1 VLLKGLFSATVLVA
15 GVVASAGII
24 LGFPADKAGPKV
36 DGTLALAPMS
46 LGNPHAAVAAFTL
59 VRPPRPHG
67 PDETVTEMEPVF
79 EYLIHVGSRDTFA
92 GLLNSAGVTNNET
105 QAAISA
111 LSKLYNPKR
120 IRLGQKIVLRFQA
133 PAPGTDAARGPKP
146 GRFIGL
152 EIEPDYDLAIRVDRT
167 DAETDGGVFKAREI
181 EKTLKRVATKAA
193 GTIKNSLY
201 VSGRQAGIPNPVLV
215 ELIRAFSW
223 DVDFQRDIRKNDGFE
238 VMYDRL
244 YDDHGRHVHSGNIQ
258 FAALTLSGKRHAIY
272 LFTLA
277 DGSSDYFDEKGQS
290 ARKALMRTP
299 IDGARLSSGF
309 GKRRH
314 PILGYNKMHRGVDFA
329 ASRGTPIYAAG
340 NGIVV
345 KSGRNG
351 AYGRYVKI
359 RHNSRYSTAY
369 AHMKAIARK
378 AGVGQR
384 VTQGQVIGYVGT
396 SGRSTGPHLHYEI
409 LAGGRRTNPMKVKMP
424 SGKKLKGDALED
436 FQVARSVIDGQY
448 ATLEPVGRLA
458 ENKD

>member
-1 VLLKGLFSATVLVA
+1 VYNKKRLTRHAT
-15 GVVASAGII
+15 I
-24 LGFPADKAGPKV
+24 
-36 DGTLALAPMS
+36 
-46 LGNPHAAVAAFTL
+46 AAVATTTVLCAFWIGAPSSHSE
-59 VRPPRPHG
+59 RPSPR
-67 PDETVTEMEPVF
+67 TVTEPDAVKAILEFATVMPEFGTARQSPSTLLATKELTVSP
-79 EYLIHVGSRDTFA
+79 GDTLMAMLVKA
-92 GLLNSAGVTNNET
+92 GIDRQEAHT
-105 QAAISA
+105 AITA
-111 LSKLYNPKR
+111 LSDVYKPRDL
-120 IRLGQKIVLRFQA
+120 
-133 PAPGTDAARGPKP
+133 KP
-146 GRFIGL
+146 GIVVTVSQTESEQGRIL
-152 EIEPDYDLAIRVDRT
+152 STIDLDIDPRRNITVRRTEAGDFEAKSVEQALTKRTTRAGGVIHSSLYHAGQRAQLSPAVLADLIRV
-167 DAETDGGVFKAREI
+167 
-181 EKTLKRVATKAA
+181 
-193 GTIKNSLY
+193 
-201 VSGRQAGIPNPVLV
+201 
-215 ELIRAFSW
+215 FSF